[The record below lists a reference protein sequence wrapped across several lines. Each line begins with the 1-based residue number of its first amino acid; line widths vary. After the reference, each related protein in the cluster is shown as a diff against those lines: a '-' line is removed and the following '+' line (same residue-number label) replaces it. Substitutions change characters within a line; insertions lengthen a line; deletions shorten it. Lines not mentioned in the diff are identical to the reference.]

1 MLFAIFFALSVIAL
15 AFFLVPWFKAAR
27 AETALPRQGVNTL
40 LFRDRLQELENE
52 RETGRIDAEQFAQL
66 KSELEVN
73 FLADA
78 QAEDAVP
85 QATSKAPRWGAVAIV
100 IALPVLSIG
109 LYLVE
114 GQWSE
119 VNRWLEIKKRWEPL
133 IQGSLQGKEVSP
145 EEAKDLTAGDYI
157 RVLQAILQRNPDHVA
172 GWLDLGRAYM
182 QVGLFHFAESAFQH
196 ASSLVPEDPELM
208 LLVIESRLGQGK
220 GTLDDK
226 GLALLHDVLRLD
238 PGNPKARMIMGMAAY
253 GRGDYDKAVT
263 VWQSLLQETPPDSEG
278 AKILQSSIERARAKR
293 DGAEGSAASAATGPQ
308 LAVTVSVPAQV
319 SVPQDGSWTLFVYAK
334 AVNGMPMPVAIE
346 KMPYTRSPVQVTL
359 NDQDAMAPMARL
371 STSPSVKVY
380 ARLSLSGQAMPQ
392 PGDYMVESSE
402 MPVQASMAPV
412 SLEITE
418 TVK

>member
-1 MLFAIFFALSVIAL
+1 MLFAIFFALSAIAL

-66 KSELEVN
+66 KSELEIN

-78 QAEDAVP
+78 QAEENAP
-85 QATSKAPRWGAVAIV
+85 QATSKAPRWGAIAIV
-100 IALPVLSIG
+100 AALPVMSIG

-114 GQWSE
+114 GQWSA
-119 VNRWLEIKKRWEPL
+119 VNTWLETKKRWEPL
-133 IQGSLQGKEVSP
+133 IEGSLQGKQVSP
-145 EEAKDLTAGDYI
+145 EDAKDLTAGDYI

-182 QVGLFHFAESAFQH
+182 QMGLFHFAESAFQR

-208 LLVIESRLGQGK
+208 LLVIESKLGQGK
-220 GTLDDK
+220 GSLDDK
-226 GLALLHDVLRLD
+226 GLALLNDVIKLD
-238 PGNPKARMIMGMAAY
+238 PANPKALMIMGMAAY
-253 GRGDYDKAVT
+253 GRGDYDKAIA
-263 VWQSLLQETPPDSEG
+263 VWQSLLQVTPPESEG

-293 DGAEGSAASAATGPQ
+293 DGSGASSSVTGPQ
-308 LAVTVSVPAQV
+308 LAVAVSVPSQV

-334 AVNGMPMPVAIE
+334 AVNGMPMPVAIK
-346 KMPYTRSPVQVTL
+346 KMPYTQSSVQVTL
-359 NDQDAMAPMARL
+359 NDQDAMAPMAKL
-371 STSPSVKVY
+371 STSQSVKVY
-380 ARLSLSGQAMPQ
+380 ARLSKSGQAMPQ
-392 PGDYMVESSE
+392 SGDYMAESAE

-418 TVK
+418 NVK